1 VIFPFFVSAPMTTFT
16 FKKDEK
22 LCSQKIIGDLFL
34 KGSSFLC
41 YPLKVVWKAE
51 PLPLPV
57 PLQVVFSV
65 PKRLF
70 KRAHDRNLLKRRL
83 REAYRYHK
91 HELNELL
98 TAHKQQVALMIVYIA
113 KEELT
118 FAQIDEAMVKVIERF
133 KKNETLFN

>member
-1 VIFPFFVSAPMTTFT
+1 MTTFT

-51 PLPLPV
+51 PLPFPV

-118 FAQIDEAMVKVIERF
+118 FAQIDEAMIKMIDKF
-133 KKNETLFN
+133 KKNETLTN